1 MVGRDCDLVLAL
13 LLLLLRGNWSRWYS
27 YTIIIV
33 LGYTASINLLAVRQS
48 VSYEH
53 EMTSHQSIN
62 ADLPNTSG
70 CRISSLNSPLNYRNF
85 TISTNTPYNT
95 KGTKLKD
102 SGYSHIMASSRQAG
116 RINTLEVEILH
127 ATPLLPRH
135 CWPAP
140 QVYLLCCL
148 IAGWAGRPCDS
159 FAPRG
164 RSERK
169 VIYNS

>member
-33 LGYTASINLLAVRQS
+33 LGYIASINLLAVRQS

-85 TISTNTPYNT
+85 TLSTNTPYNT

-102 SGYSHIMASSRQAG
+102 SGYSHIMASSQAG
-116 RINTLEVEILH
+116 RQNKYARSRNPPRH
-127 ATPLLPRH
+127 ATP
-135 CWPAP
+135 PAP
-140 QVYLLCCL
+140 LLASSSSVSSLLSDCRL
-148 IAGWAGRPCDS
+148 VWSSRRFVRTKGT
-159 FAPRG
+159 
-164 RSERK
+164 
-169 VIYNS
+169 